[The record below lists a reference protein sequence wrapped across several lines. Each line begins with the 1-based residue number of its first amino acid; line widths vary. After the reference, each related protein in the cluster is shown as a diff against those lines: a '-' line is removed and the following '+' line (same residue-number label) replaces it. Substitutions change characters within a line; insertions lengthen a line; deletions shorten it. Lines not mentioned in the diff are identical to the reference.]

1 VRLNRA
7 KALCGGDVTVGEV
20 AATGVFYRKG
30 SGTTLSVRTTKS
42 RTARILA
49 AGVVAW
55 LAVCFVAASAGA
67 STVVATLAT
76 RATQGATAK
85 SITVSGAVHNAG
97 GEPIAGADV
106 YLADEKNTTRAHAV
120 SADDGSFKLSVERG
134 GKYTVRAEKHGWG
147 GDQSDPIELPRDANK
162 RIELVMENSRNE
174 GANAGA
180 GTTATNTNAGKNAAA
195 ANGVDKADGI
205 EFSDEP
211 NFTVAGITDR
221 SNLGLHGS
229 DTTART
235 SDALARETLGLKSED
250 AEKRANADAAAMKK
264 YQLAIAAESKGD
276 FAAARDLTQKILAGG
291 DDAEGHHLLGD
302 IDERANDPLGAVRE
316 YERAAR
322 MYASEQNY
330 FDWGAELL
338 LHKAEQP
345 AAEVFGKGVSLHP
358 QSARML
364 AGLGAA
370 QYAVRSYEDAAR
382 SLCKAAD
389 LQPGDAAAYLFL
401 GQMEKTVAGPL
412 ACAEEKLAE
421 FAREQP
427 ANAVANYYY
436 AISLMKRGKQ
446 ERGSGDL
453 RAAQTLLEKAVT
465 LKPDFGEA
473 FVQLGVLEAER
484 GDSVSAI
491 RNYQKAVAVN
501 PKLSDA
507 HYRLSLALK
516 RSGDEAGAKRELAAY
531 QEAQKNESAEAELQG
546 RALKQFMVV
555 LKNSAGTK

>member
-1 VRLNRA
+1 M
-7 KALCGGDVTVGEV
+7 
-20 AATGVFYRKG
+20 F
-30 SGTTLSVRTTKS
+30 
-42 RTARILA
+42 A
-49 AGVVAW
+49 AGVAA
-55 LAVCFVAASAGA
+55 LIALCAVAAFTATATFAGA
-67 STVVATLAT
+67 VA
-76 RATQGATAK
+76 QGAAAK
-85 SITVSGAVHNAG
+85 SISVNGVVHNAG
-97 GEPIAGADV
+97 GEPIAGASIFLDDV
-106 YLADEKNTTRAHAV
+106 KNKAVARAV
-120 SADDGSFKLSVERG
+120 SGEDGSFKFTVERG
-134 GKYTVRAEKHGWG
+134 GTYTVRCEKAGWT
-147 GDQSDPIELPRDANK
+147 GDQSDPIELPRDADK
-162 RIELVMENSRNE
+162 RIELVMENSRQE
-174 GANAGA
+174 GADSGTENAQA
-180 GTTATNTNAGKNAAA
+180 SAKPATAT
-195 ANGVDKADGI
+195 KASGGTGGI

-211 NFTVAGITDR
+211 SFTVAGITDR

-229 DTTART
+229 DTTVRT
-235 SDALARETLGLKSED
+235 SDALARETAGLKSED
-250 AEKRANADAAAMKK
+250 AAKAANADAAAARK

-338 LHKAEQP
+338 LHKAAQP
-345 AAEVFGKGVSLHP
+345 AVEVFGKGVSLHP

-370 QYAVRSYEDAAR
+370 EYAVRSYENAAQ

-389 LQPGDAAAYLFL
+389 LKPGDTAAYLFL

-427 ANAVANYYY
+427 ANETANYYY
-436 AISLMKRGKQ
+436 AISLMKRAKQ
-446 ERGSGDL
+446 DGRGGDWE
-453 RAAQTLLEKAVT
+453 AAQTLLQKAVT

-473 FVQLGVLEAER
+473 FVQLGALEAER
-484 GDSVSAI
+484 GDFAAAVREYRKAI
-491 RNYQKAVAVN
+491 AVG
-501 PKLSDA
+501 PELSEA

-516 RSGDEAGAKRELAAY
+516 RTGDEAGAKRELAAY
-531 QEAQKNESAEAELQG
+531 QEAEKKESKEAEEQG
-546 RALKQFMVV
+546 REVRQFVVV
-555 LKNSAGTK
+555 LKNSGGGTK

>member
-1 VRLNRA
+1 
-7 KALCGGDVTVGEV
+7 
-20 AATGVFYRKG
+20 
-30 SGTTLSVRTTKS
+30 VRTTKS